1 MGFKHYSPSPMA
13 AMADPWENVVERDII
28 HLDANHF
35 IIDVSNSVLFL
46 EHDRVYASLLYYL
59 SLIIVPLYRES

>member
-46 EHDRVYASLLYYL
+46 TGYMLVCYITYL
-59 SLIIVPLYRES
+59 